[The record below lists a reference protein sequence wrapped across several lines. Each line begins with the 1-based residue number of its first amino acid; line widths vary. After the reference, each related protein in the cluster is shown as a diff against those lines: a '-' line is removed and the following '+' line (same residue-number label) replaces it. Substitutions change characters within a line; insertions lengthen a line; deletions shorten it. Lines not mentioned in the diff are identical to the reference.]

1 MLLTVREDLTAPSVS
16 LLLKDLHSGMDEW
29 LGGEP
34 YIRPILEIR
43 LLFCETLEW
52 KRRQCLDVQIKKKTS
67 LSSRVVLLN
76 QYLFS
81 PEVAAIP
88 KHPLSKSKCC
98 LPTFY

>member
-34 YIRPILEIR
+34 YIRPILEKR

-52 KRRQCLDVQIKKKTS
+52 KRRQCLDVQIKKKL
-67 LSSRVVLLN
+67 LSVRGS
-76 QYLFS
+76 F
-81 PEVAAIP
+81 
-88 KHPLSKSKCC
+88 
-98 LPTFY
+98 F